1 MEYIKVLLPSIG
13 VGLLFWYV
21 MRGIL
26 RSDSTEREEME
37 KYYQQI
43 DRDGAHEEA
52 VEGQLQNAPAGS
64 GGHSEQEGAAD
75 GTRDEG
81 RPD

>member
-26 RSDSTEREEME
+26 RSDTTEREEME
-37 KYYQQI
+37 RYYRQL
-43 DRDGAHEEA
+43 DSVEADEGDESETADVEE
-52 VEGQLQNAPAGS
+52 S
-64 GGHSEQEGAAD
+64 HTH

>member
-13 VGLLFWYV
+13 VGLIFWYV

-26 RSDSTEREEME
+26 RSDTTEREEME
-37 KYYQQI
+37 RYYRQL
-43 DRDGAHEEA
+43 DDEHPAEEP
-52 VEGQLQNAPAGS
+52 VAGDDEEKS
-64 GGHSEQEGAAD
+64 THGP
-75 GTRDEG
+75 RDEG

>member
-26 RSDSTEREEME
+26 RSDSIEREEME
-37 KYYQQI
+37 RYYRQL
-43 DRDGAHEEA
+43 DSEESA
-52 VEGQLQNAPAGS
+52 EDPESAAGS
-64 GGHSEQEGAAD
+64 AEENYSH
-75 GTRDEG
+75 GTRNEG
-81 RPD
+81 RSD

>member
-26 RSDSTEREEME
+26 RSDSIEREEME
-37 KYYQQI
+37 RYYRRMDSAETEGEDDSSTGI
-43 DRDGAHEEA
+43 AEE
-52 VEGQLQNAPAGS
+52 NHPN
-64 GGHSEQEGAAD
+64 
-75 GTRDEG
+75 GTRDES
-81 RPD
+81 RSD

>member
-1 MEYIKVLLPSIG
+1 MEYIKVLLPSIC

-26 RSDSTEREEME
+26 RSDSTERDEME
-37 KYYQQI
+37 KYYRQL
-43 DRDGAHEEA
+43 DRQKAEEEA
-52 VEGQLQNAPAGS
+52 EAHGNAPEEPV
-64 GGHSEQEGAAD
+64 HHDEQESARN

>member
-26 RSDSTEREEME
+26 RSDTTEREEME
-37 KYYQQI
+37 RYYRQL
-43 DRDGAHEEA
+43 DSADS
-52 VEGQLQNAPAGS
+52 VEGEEPS
-64 GGHSEQEGAAD
+64 TAD
-75 GTRDEG
+75 AEEKHTHGTRDEG

>member
-26 RSDSTEREEME
+26 RSDSIEREEME
-37 KYYQQI
+37 RYYRQL
-43 DRDGAHEEA
+43 DSAETAEDHESSTGIAE
-52 VEGQLQNAPAGS
+52 ENHP
-64 GGHSEQEGAAD
+64 H
-75 GTRDEG
+75 GTRNEG

>member
-37 KYYQQI
+37 RYYRQL
-43 DRDGAHEEA
+43 DSEETA
-52 VEGQLQNAPAGS
+52 EDDESSTAIPEENHP
-64 GGHSEQEGAAD
+64 H
-75 GTRDEG
+75 GTRNEG